1 MAQATSIHIDTA
13 KSFAF
18 AHNDRTKTPLYVVR
32 DSQDNECDK
41 SANEANEEL
50 KALYNTAKN
59 NYQSRTKQKLQV
71 KNILAEAV
79 IVIEDRHTIAD
90 IQAVAKM
97 IEEKTGYTAIQS
109 SIHRDEGKDRGNLN
123 IHAHIVF
130 FTLDKETGKSLQRQ
144 NFNKKDKMR
153 DLQTATAEILSME
166 RGRPKETTKAEHLT
180 HQQYK
185 ASIAIAEKHKE
196 QEIHKWHNKL
206 KEKVVHILEST
217 TTAIKRFF
225 MSNEFEKV
233 EQENNHLKR
242 TITQSKEAITQ
253 AQHKNELLTREAN
266 IYKEELITEKAKYI
280 TAEQTTLAERPSQL
294 NQTRSRTR

>member
-18 AHNDRTKTPLYVVR
+18 SHNDRTKTPSYVVR

-41 SANEANEEL
+41 TAHEANEEL
-50 KALYNTAKN
+50 KALYSTAKN
-59 NYQSRTKQKLQV
+59 NYTKRTRQKLQV

-79 IVIEDRHTIAD
+79 IVIEDRHTIED

-109 SIHRDEGKDRGNLN
+109 AIHRDEGKDRDNLN

-153 DLQTATAEILSME
+153 DLQTETAEILSME

-196 QEIHKWHNKL
+196 QEIHKWHNRL
-206 KEKVVHILEST
+206 KEKVVEILETT

-233 EQENNHLKR
+233 EQENNQLKQA
-242 TITQSKEAITQ
+242 ITQSKEAITQ
-253 AQHKNELLTREAN
+253 TQHKNELLAREAN
-266 IYKEELITEKAKYI
+266 IYKEELITEKAKY
-280 TAEQTTLAERPSQL
+280 TTVEQTTQAERPPQQ
-294 NQTRSRTR
+294 NQARQRTR